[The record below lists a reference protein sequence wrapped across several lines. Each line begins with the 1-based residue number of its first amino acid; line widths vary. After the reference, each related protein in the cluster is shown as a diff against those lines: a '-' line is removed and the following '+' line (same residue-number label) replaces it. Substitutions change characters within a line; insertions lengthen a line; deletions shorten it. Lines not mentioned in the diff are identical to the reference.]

1 MNKLDQPWY
10 TQWFNQDYLDLY
22 SHRDDH
28 DAKKQIDLINKTINL
43 RGKKIVD
50 ACCGVGR
57 HVKLLDEKGYD
68 ACGFDLSKQLIE
80 LGLSKNP
87 KLSLWVLDAKKLGAQ
102 KTKYDVVLSLFTSFG
117 YFREDAENLEV
128 LTSYY
133 NGLNSSGV
141 LWLDYFNSQ
150 MVKKKLAGGNDWE
163 KRLIGE
169 KTFLLKSKIENRRV
183 IKEIKVKIK
192 DSDTLKNYREEVTLY
207 TQQQLLDLAQA
218 AGFSLKRMFGDYAGN
233 DFLEKESP
241 RAIFL
246 LEKNE
251 KK

>member
-1 MNKLDQPWY
+1 MDNSGQPWY

-28 DAKKQIDLINKTINL
+28 DAKEQINL
-43 RGKKIVD
+43 IIRSVPLTGKKIVD
-50 ACCGVGR
+50 ACCGTGR
-57 HVKLLDEKGYD
+57 YVKLLAEKGYD
-68 ACGFDLSKQLIE
+68 VCGFDLSKQFIS
-80 LGLSKNP
+80 LGLLENP
-87 KLSLWVLDAKKLGAQ
+87 KLSLWVLDAKKLGEQ

-133 NGLNSSGV
+133 NSLNPGGI
-141 LWLDYFNSQ
+141 LWLDYFNSEA
-150 MVKKKLAGGNDWE
+150 VKKKLANNNNFEERVIRG
-163 KRLIGE
+163 
-169 KTFLLKSKIENRRV
+169 KTFLIKSKIENNVV

-192 DSDTLKNYREEVTLY
+192 DSNTFKNYREEVTLY
-207 TQQQLLDLAQA
+207 TQKQLLVLAQS
-218 AGFSLKRMFGDYAGN
+218 AGFHLKKMFGDYQGN
-233 DFLEKESP
+233 SFDEKSP